1 MMSTSAGQSITTDQR
16 EVDDAVARA
25 RDGAAQWAR
34 VPIGRRISL
43 ARSIHSGIARVAE
56 PMVRTAARAKGMVEG
71 TPVIGEEWTSSPYVI
86 LRLLNQLIESM
97 EMLDASGTTPL
108 GKRGRTVDGRLS
120 ARVFPA
126 DPLDWALYGPLGLS
140 GEVHFDS
147 GVDEAALDATRG
159 RFHRAPWHEGRTCA
173 VLGAG
178 NVNSIPA
185 ADVLTKMFNEGKTC
199 VLKMNPV
206 NAYLG
211 PFFEEAFAEAIA
223 AGWLQIV
230 YGGAEVGSL
239 LVHHPGIDEV
249 HITGSDRTHD
259 LIVWGPPG
267 PERDA
272 RIASN
277 EPLLQ
282 KEITSEL
289 GNITPILV
297 APGPWSA
304 REVELQALNVAGMLT
319 QNASFNCIAGKIL
332 VLPRGWKHRDRFMAR
347 LADVLRD
354 TPARVG
360 WYPGAEERWNTFLS
374 GRPVVQRLGG
384 GPGVLPWAIVP
395 ELDASDPDER
405 AFRDEPFCAVLGETS
420 VGSEDPYEFLDAAV
434 RFANE
439 ILWGTLSAVLIVHP
453 RTQRDSST
461 GPAVERAIDALHYG
475 TVCVNVWP
483 GVAFA
488 AGTLPWGGHPGSTL
502 AEIHSGRGW
511 MHNTRMLEGVEKAVL
526 RAPIRTLVKLPYLP
540 HHRTL
545 DVMGRRLT
553 RLAAANSWTRLPGV
567 LTSGVL
573 G

>member
-1 MMSTSAGQSITTDQR
+1 M
-16 EVDDAVARA
+16 EDAIDRARA
-25 RDGAAQWAR
+25 SAAEWAR
-34 VPIGRRISL
+34 LPIGRRISL
-43 ARSIHSGIARVAE
+43 ARSIRRGIARVAE
-56 PMVRTAARAKGMVEG
+56 AMVSAGARAKRMPEG
-71 TPVIGEEWTSSPYVI
+71 SPVVGEEWTSSPYVI
-86 LRLLNQLIESM
+86 LRLLTQLIESL
-97 EMLDASGTTPL
+97 EMLDARGTTPI
-108 GKRGRTVDGRLS
+108 GRRGRTIDGRLS

-126 DPLDWALYGPLGLS
+126 DPLDWALYGPLGLA
-140 GEVHFDS
+140 GEVHFES
-147 GVDEAALDATRG
+147 GVDDAALDATRG
-159 RFHRAPWHEGRTCA
+159 RFYRARWHEGRTCA

-185 ADVLTKMFNEGKTC
+185 ADVLTKMFNEGKVC

-230 YGGAEVGSL
+230 YGGAEEGGL

-267 PERDA
+267 PERAA
-272 RIASN
+272 RMARS
-277 EPLLQ
+277 EPLLK

-297 APGPWSA
+297 VPGPWSG
-304 REVELQALNVAGMLT
+304 REIDLQAVNVAGMLT
-319 QNASFNCIAGKIL
+319 QNASFNCISGKML
-332 VLPRGWKHRDRFMAR
+332 VLPRGWRHRDRFLAR
-347 LADVLRD
+347 LAKILRI

-360 WYPGAEERWNTFLS
+360 WYPGAEDRWNAFVS
-374 GRPVVQRLGG
+374 GRTGVQRLGE

-395 ELDASDPDER
+395 GLDASDANER

-420 VGSEDPYEFLDAAV
+420 VGGEDPHEFLDAAV
-434 RFANE
+434 KFANDR
-439 ILWGTLSAVLIVHP
+439 LWGTLSAVLIAHP
-453 RTQRDSST
+453 RTQRDSAT
-461 GPAVERAIDALHYG
+461 GPAVERAIDALRYG

-488 AGTLPWGGHPGSTL
+488 TGTMPWGGYPGSTL
-502 AEIHSGRGW
+502 TDVHSGRGW
-511 MHNTRMLEGVEKAVL
+511 MHNTRMLEGVEKMVL

-553 RLAAANSWTRLPGV
+553 ELAATNSWAKLPPV
-567 LTSGVL
+567 LASGL
-573 G
+573 LA